1 MTESPHMID
10 WTPQD
15 HRHMAQ
21 ALRLAANG
29 LYTTTPNPRV
39 GCVLVKA
46 DKVVGEG
53 WHARAGGEHAE
64 VAAIAS
70 SSVPVRGA
78 TAYVTLEPCSHT
90 GRTPPCTD
98 ALKAAGIAEVVYAME
113 DPNPEVA
120 GRGAAA
126 LETAGI
132 RVRVGLMADA
142 AAALNPGFISR
153 MTRGRPW
160 LRVKIAATL
169 DGRTALANGDSRWI
183 TGRPARTDVHR
194 LRARSCAVMTGI
206 GTVLADDPLLN
217 VRHVE
222 TARQPL
228 RVVVDNHL
236 AFPTN
241 AATLREPGGVLVAT
255 ASSEDDRIE
264 AVQASGAEVLQL
276 NTARGRVHLPKL
288 MRALGERGLNEVL
301 VEAGQNLNGALLAN
315 GLVDELIVY
324 VNARVMGSSG
334 RGMFALPVAETMEQ
348 APGFVITDTRMLGP
362 DLRITLRPREAPR
375 V

>member
-1 MTESPHMID
+1 MTD
-10 WTPQD
+10 WTRED
-15 HRHMAQ
+15 HQHMAQ
-21 ALRLAANG
+21 ALRLAAKG

-39 GCVLVKA
+39 GCVLVKGG
-46 DKVVGEG
+46 KVVGEG

-70 SSVPVRGA
+70 SNVPVRGA
-78 TAYVTLEPCSHT
+78 TAYVTLEPCAHT

-113 DPNPEVA
+113 DPNPEVS

-126 LETAGI
+126 LTEAGI
-132 RVRVGLMADA
+132 RVRSGLMADA

-160 LRVKIAATL
+160 LRLKIAATL
-169 DGRTALANGDSRWI
+169 DGRTALADGDSRWI

-194 LRARSCAVMTGI
+194 LRAQSCAVMTGI

-228 RVVVDNHL
+228 RVVVDNNL

-241 AATLREPGGVLVAT
+241 AAMVREPGGVLVAT
-255 ASSEDDRIE
+255 ASNEDDRLE
-264 AVQASGAEVLQL
+264 AVQATGAEVLQL
-276 NTARGRVHLPKL
+276 NTARGRVDLTRL
-288 MRALGERGLNEVL
+288 LTSLGERGLNEVL
-301 VEAGQNLNGALLAN
+301 VEAGQSLNGALLAS

-324 VNARVMGSSG
+324 FNARVMGSSG
-334 RGMFALPVAETMEQ
+334 RGMFALPEVESMER
-348 APGFVITDTRMLGP
+348 AAGFVITDTRMLGP
-362 DLRITLRPREAPR
+362 DLRVTLRPREAPR

>member
-1 MTESPHMID
+1 MTA
-10 WTPQD
+10 WTRDD
-15 HRHMAQ
+15 HRHMAH
-21 ALRLAANG
+21 ALRLAAKG
-29 LYTTTPNPRV
+29 LFTTTPNPRV
-39 GCVLVKA
+39 GCVLVKGGQ
-46 DKVVGEG
+46 VVGEG
-53 WHARAGGEHAE
+53 WHARAGAAHAE
-64 VAAIAS
+64 VATIAS
-70 SSVPVRGA
+70 SKVTVRGA

-98 ALKAAGIAEVVYAME
+98 ALMAAGIAEVVYALQ
-113 DPNPEVA
+113 DPNPEVS
-120 GRGAAA
+120 GRGAAELDA
-126 LETAGI
+126 AGI
-132 RVRVGLMADA
+132 RVRGGLMADA
-142 AAALNPGFISR
+142 AAALNRGFISR

-169 DGRTALANGDSRWI
+169 DGRTALADGDSRWI

-194 LRARSCAVMTGI
+194 LRAQSCAVMTGI

-222 TARQPL
+222 TDRQPL
-228 RVVVDNHL
+228 RVVVDNNL
-236 AFPTN
+236 AFPTD

-264 AVQASGAEVLQL
+264 AVQAAGAEILQL
-276 NTARGRVHLPKL
+276 NTARGRVDLPRL
-288 MRALGERGLNEVL
+288 MRSLGERGLNEVF

-324 VNARVMGSSG
+324 LNARVMGSSG
-334 RGMFALPVAETMEQ
+334 RGMFALPALETMEH

-362 DLRITLRPREAPR
+362 DLRITLHPREAPL

>member
-1 MTESPHMID
+1 MTD
-10 WTPQD
+10 WTRDD
-15 HRHMAQ
+15 HRHMAH
-21 ALRLAANG
+21 ALRLAARG
-29 LYTTTPNPRV
+29 LFTTTPNPRV
-39 GCVLVKA
+39 GCVLVKGGE
-46 DKVVGEG
+46 VVGEG
-53 WHARAGGEHAE
+53 WHARTGGDHAE

-78 TAYVTLEPCSHT
+78 TAYITLEPCSHY

-98 ALKAAGIAEVVYAME
+98 ALIGAGIAEVVYAMT
-113 DPNPEVA
+113 DPNPQVS
-120 GRGAAA
+120 GSGGARLAD
-126 LETAGI
+126 AGI
-132 RVRVGLMADA
+132 RVRGGLMADA
-142 AAALNPGFISR
+142 AAALNRGFISR

-169 DGRTALANGDSRWI
+169 DGRTALADGDSRWI

-194 LRARSCAVMTGI
+194 LRAASCAVMTGI
-206 GTVLADDPLLN
+206 GTLLADDPLLN

-222 TARQPL
+222 TERQPL
-228 RVVVDNHL
+228 RVVVDNNL
-236 AFPTN
+236 AFPTT

-264 AVQASGAEVLQL
+264 AVQAAGAEVMQL
-276 NTARGRVHLPKL
+276 NTARGRVDLPRL
-288 MRALGERGLNEVL
+288 MNALGERGINEVL

-324 VNARVMGSSG
+324 FNARVMGSSG
-334 RGMFALPVAETMEQ
+334 RGMFALPVAETMEH
-348 APGFVITDTRMLGP
+348 AAGFVITDTRMLGP
-362 DLRITLRPREAPR
+362 DLRITLHPREAPR